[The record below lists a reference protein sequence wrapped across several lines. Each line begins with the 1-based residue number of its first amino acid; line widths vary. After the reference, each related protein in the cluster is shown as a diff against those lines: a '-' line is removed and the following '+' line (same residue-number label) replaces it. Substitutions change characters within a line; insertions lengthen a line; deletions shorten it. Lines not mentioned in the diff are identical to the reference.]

1 MAGLIS
7 SQTRRNVDGLP
18 GLRELPVIGALF
30 RSEEFVRSET
40 ELVVIVTPVLVRAA
54 NASALA
60 TPGEAL
66 PEQEAVLA
74 ASSAADFSDA
84 GFGFIIE

>member
-1 MAGLIS
+1 
-7 SQTRRNVDGLP
+7 
-18 GLRELPVIGALF
+18 LPVIGALF
-30 RSEEFVRSET
+30 RSEEYVRSET

-66 PEQEAVLA
+66 PDEARVLA
-74 ASSAADFSDA
+74 ASSAKNTGAADFSDA
-84 GFGFIIE
+84 ERSR